1 MPAHTSTSKWHMS
14 ESALWD
20 LSGDACDF
28 DKVNLKWIGKGHK
41 YPNNPPA
48 ALLAYQEDLMY

>member
-1 MPAHTSTSKWHMS
+1 MTHVGI
-14 ESALWD
+14 D

-28 DKVNLKWIGKGHK
+28 DKVKWIGKGHK